1 MDTEELKP
9 LLMEGNLKC
18 PKVVMD
24 PQKGLIEFSGR
35 STPENTENL
44 YRPLIKW
51 IESYVRKPL
60 EKTIVNLNFEY
71 LNSSSSKYLIRFL
84 DHLRHIE
91 EQGCICQVNW
101 YYDDEEFLE
110 YGQDFEDV
118 SNLKF
123 NYIPVS

>member
-1 MDTEELKP
+1 MEQEELKP

-44 YRPLIKW
+44 YRPLLKW
-51 IESYVRKPL
+51 IESYVDKPL

-71 LNSSSSKYLIRFL
+71 LNSSSSKYLIRLL
-84 DHLRHIE
+84 DHLRRIE
-91 EQGCICQVNW
+91 EKGCVCQVNW

-123 NYIPVS
+123 NYIPV